1 MQGILDRAQQ
11 WARKS
16 QIAQEINAINNA
28 GSADFDEGN
37 DSAKLAGTSGC
48 MSKCPIEPILTGEPY
63 SAAK

>member
-1 MQGILDRAQQ
+1 MQGILVRDQR
-11 WARKS
+11 WASKS
-16 QIAQEINAINNA
+16 QIAQEINPVNNA